1 MEEVRHSCG
10 CERKYRLYGPAHSVR
25 RQIEHR
31 EAMPCPKCRKA
42 AEEALFVARCE
53 EAALA
58 NAEMGLPELTG
69 TAAQVAYAET
79 IRRDG
84 VRNALRMVNADKEQ
98 DVVDTL
104 SMATAAKWWLDN
116 RELRFGAWTA
126 KAKADFGA

>member
-10 CERKYRLYGPAHSVR
+10 CIRKYRLYGPAHSVK

-31 EAMPCPKCRKA
+31 EALPCPKCRKA
-42 AEEALFVARCE
+42 AEEALFVALCE

-58 NAEMGLPELTG
+58 NAEIGLPKLTG
-69 TAAQVAYAET
+69 TAAQVAYAES

-84 VRNALRMVNADKEQ
+84 VRDALRMVNADKEQ
-98 DVVDTL
+98 DVIDTL
-104 SMATAAKWWLDN
+104 SKATAARWWLDN
-116 RELRFGAWTA
+116 KELRFSGWTD

>member
-1 MEEVRHSCG
+1 MEEVRHRYG

-31 EAMPCPKCRKA
+31 AAMPCPKCRKA

-84 VRNALRMVNADKEQ
+84 VRDALRMVNADKEQ
-98 DVVDTL
+98 DVIDTL
-104 SMATAAKWWLDN
+104 SKATAAKWWLDN